1 MDFLNKLYESN
12 YFGIGLFAV
21 ISFLVVA
28 FLIVLF
34 FGKKDEKKRKMEN
47 LNISTPESNSDD
59 TFKETTPLTPI
70 EVPTSTTD
78 FVAPVAPINYDTPS
92 EPTTTIS
99 ANNIGQP
106 QNIDLAPTLD
116 APVAPVNPLPSVNPV
131 VEPVNIVTP
140 TRVTPIV
147 EEPITPIINQEVEPI
162 KPIIEEPV
170 VPIISEPV
178 INPVTPTISEPTFNN
193 AAPTI
198 NPVTVE
204 PTRYS
209 IPNEPKV
216 MEPIKITIPE
226 EPSRVSPIIEPVIS
240 ETSNS
245 IPNYEEPTPIIEEPV
260 INETYYKPVEKVEL
274 SNINVPNIDFDA
286 IAKSISK
293 ELDELENTTTANTP
307 KIEPVRRP
315 TTNQFSSVY
324 VQNGPKPTPPENME
338 MPKKIDLP
346 TKKDE

>member
-1 MDFLNKLYESN
+1 MDFLNKLYDSN

-34 FGKKDEKKRKMEN
+34 FGKKDEKKRKLED
-47 LNISTPESNSDD
+47 LNVKPLESNSDNA
-59 TFKETTPLTPI
+59 FKETTPLTPI
-70 EVPTSTTD
+70 EVPAPSTTD

-92 EPTTTIS
+92 EPITTIPI
-99 ANNIGQP
+99 NNIEQP
-106 QNIDLAPTLD
+106 QNVGLTSSIDTQV
-116 APVAPVNPLPSVNPV
+116 APVASLPSVDPV
-131 VEPVNIVTP
+131 KPVNI
-140 TRVTPIV
+140 VTPIV
-147 EEPITPIINQEVEPI
+147 EEPTTPIINTPVEPI
-162 KPIIEEPV
+162 RPIIEETV
-170 VPIISEPV
+170 TPIISEPV
-178 INPVTPTISEPTFNN
+178 IKPVTPTPNESTFSNV
-193 AAPTI
+193 APTI
-198 NPVTVE
+198 NPVTVD
-204 PTRYS
+204 PTIYS
-209 IPNEPKV
+209 IPNNEPKV

-240 ETSNS
+240 D
-245 IPNYEEPTPIIEEPV
+245 IPNLTSTYEEPTPIIEEPV

-293 ELDELENTTTANTP
+293 ELDELENTTTNNAP
-307 KIEPVRRP
+307 KIEPVRHP
-315 TTNQFSSVY
+315 TMNQFSSVY

-338 MPKKIDLP
+338 MPKRIDLP

>member
-99 ANNIGQP
+99 ANNIEQP

-116 APVAPVNPLPSVNPV
+116 TPVAPVNPLPSVNPV

-140 TRVTPIV
+140 TRVT
-147 EEPITPIINQEVEPI
+147 
-162 KPIIEEPV
+162 PIIEEPV

-315 TTNQFSSVY
+315 TMNQFSSVY

>member
-99 ANNIGQP
+99 ANNIEQP

-116 APVAPVNPLPSVNPV
+116 TPVAPVNPLPSVNPV
-131 VEPVNIVTP
+131 
-140 TRVTPIV
+140 
-147 EEPITPIINQEVEPI
+147 VEPI

-178 INPVTPTISEPTFNN
+178 IKPVTPTISEPTFNN

-315 TTNQFSSVY
+315 TMNQFSSVY

>member
-1 MDFLNKLYESN
+1 MKFLNKLYESN

-99 ANNIGQP
+99 ANNIEQP

-116 APVAPVNPLPSVNPV
+116 TPVAPVNPLPSVNPV

-140 TRVTPIV
+140 TRVT
-147 EEPITPIINQEVEPI
+147 
-162 KPIIEEPV
+162 PIIEEPV

-315 TTNQFSSVY
+315 TMNQFSSVY